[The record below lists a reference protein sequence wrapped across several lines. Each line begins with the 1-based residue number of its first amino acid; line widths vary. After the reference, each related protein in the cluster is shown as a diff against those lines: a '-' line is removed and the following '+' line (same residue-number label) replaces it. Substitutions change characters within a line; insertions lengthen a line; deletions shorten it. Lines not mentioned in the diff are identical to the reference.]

1 MDNGGGIEDGGGA
14 NNLAH
19 KFAALAVSSSN
30 NAPPISN
37 NNNDGLFQVMKAV
50 EAAEATIKQQAE
62 ENTRLRTELQKKL
75 QELEKHKS
83 DNSTGRRPS
92 LVYHW
97 DDHAEGPHS
106 LHELDSSVVSQGD
119 GVTSTSGTFLSQ
131 PSSTVIQQIRNNED
145 RAMQTRAES
154 HSESIKIDGSLK
166 VLSGG
171 QRTVDS
177 AGFSQ
182 FSSPSTS
189 FSPRRHQMEVESDP
203 QFNLS
208 GHGLMPMAEVNNSS
222 VWKQDVFV
230 KIREHEEEIL
240 QLRKLLADYS
250 IKETQ
255 IRSEKYVLEKRIA
268 YMRMAFDQQQ
278 QDLVDAAS
286 KALSYRQ
293 DIIEENIRLTYA
305 LQAAQEERSTFVSS
319 LLPLLAEYSLQP
331 PVPDAKS
338 IIGNLKVLF
347 RLLQEKLIFTEAKLK
362 ESRYQLAPWRSDVN
376 ASNFPLQSPS
386 HPMGVAL
393 TSNKNGLELV
403 PQPAYSHENI
413 PISSSN
419 LHTTA
424 DWDILGSQRGGLGDG
439 LSKSLEPD
447 NMVRYSTLASRNMA
461 SQDVPGKLS
470 VSQDDFHH
478 MRYSQ
483 ETTNKQVTF
492 SDPVSSTE
500 MDDLEVEAQQ
510 NERDHSTNWGSK
522 NSPYSTT
529 IDDPTSSYSPYLPPV
544 LEEPSSSFSEAGDDD
559 PLPAIEGLQISGDA
573 IPGQELQACG
583 YSINGTTSCNFEWVR
598 HLEDGSVNYIEGAKQ
613 PKYLVTAD
621 DIDTYLAIEVQ
632 PLDDRKRKGEL
643 VKVFANEHGKI
654 TCDPDMQNC
663 IEKTLLNGHTSYRV
677 SVSIGYLDIWEPVTL
692 AIKREGYSIKGSGP
706 SGILV
711 TEKFSPSMNVTIPFG
726 HPTEFSIVGSGGE
739 RILRAEASSTDI
751 SCSRDTIVL
760 TLRLFILRAGEKR
773 KGKKRNLNL
782 FFKH

>member
-1 MDNGGGIEDGGGA
+1 MDNGGGIENGGGA

-19 KFAALAVSSSN
+19 KFAALSVSSSSN
-30 NAPPISN
+30 GPPISN
-37 NNNDGLFQVMKAV
+37 NNDNNDGLFQVMKAV

-92 LVYHW
+92 LVDHW
-97 DDHAEGPHS
+97 DDRAEGPHR
-106 LHELDSSVVSQGD
+106 LHDLDSSVVSQGD
-119 GVTSTSGTFLSQ
+119 GVRSTGVTFLND
-131 PSSTVIQQIRNNED
+131 PSSAIIQQMRNNED
-145 RAMQTRAES
+145 RAMQTRAER
-154 HSESIKIDGSLK
+154 HSESIKIYGTLN

-171 QRTVDS
+171 QRTVES

-189 FSPRRHQMEVESDP
+189 FSPGRHQTEGESDP
-203 QFNLS
+203 QLNLS
-208 GHGLMPMAEVNNSS
+208 GHGLMPMSEVNNSS
-222 VWKQDVFV
+222 VWKQ
-230 KIREHEEEIL
+230 IREHEEEIL

-250 IKETQ
+250 IKEAQ

-268 YMRMAFDQQQ
+268 YMRMAFDHQQH
-278 QDLVDAAS
+278 DLVDAAS

-305 LQAAQEERSTFVSS
+305 LQAGQEERSTFVSS

-362 ESRYQLAPWRSDVN
+362 ESQYQLAPWRSDVI
-376 ASNFPLQSPS
+376 ASNFPLQLPS
-386 HPMGVAL
+386 HPIGVAL

-403 PQPAYSHENI
+403 PQPAYSHEYI

-419 LHTTA
+419 LQTTA
-424 DWDILGSQRGGLGDG
+424 DWDILRSQRCGLGDG
-439 LSKSLEPD
+439 LAKSLEPD
-447 NMVRYSTLASRNMA
+447 NMVRYSTLASRSMA
-461 SQDVPGKLS
+461 SQDVPAKLS
-470 VSQDDFHH
+470 VSQDDFHP
-478 MRYSQ
+478 MRYSE
-483 ETTNKQVTF
+483 ETTSKEVTF

-510 NERDHSTNWGSK
+510 NEREHSTNWGSK
-522 NSPYSTT
+522 NSPYSMT

-643 VKVFANEHGKI
+643 VKVFSNEHGKI
-654 TCDPDMQNC
+654 TCGKLTFETYRF
-663 IEKTLLNGHTSYRV
+663 IEV
-677 SVSIGYLDIWEPVTL
+677 ADCV
-692 AIKREGYSIKGSGP
+692 
-706 SGILV
+706 
-711 TEKFSPSMNVTIPFG
+711 
-726 HPTEFSIVGSGGE
+726 
-739 RILRAEASSTDI
+739 
-751 SCSRDTIVL
+751 
-760 TLRLFILRAGEKR
+760 
-773 KGKKRNLNL
+773 
-782 FFKH
+782 